1 MVAGV
6 GVFLGTVGL
15 DNMTGIARFSFDI
28 PELLDGLGIVPTL
41 KLNTFPMRRVKNGRN
56 IYFS

>member
-28 PELLDGLGIVPTL
+28 PELLDGLGIVPMAMGL
-41 KLNTFPMRRVKNGRN
+41 FGVAEIFPNL
-56 IYFS
+56 

>member
-28 PELLDGLGIVPTL
+28 PELLEGKEWQKHIL
-41 KLNTFPMRRVKNGRN
+41 
-56 IYFS
+56 